1 MNTPTIELT
10 DHEGYDMFRRA
21 IVGRDGQAWA
31 VIYTRYRGLLLAWAR
46 RFSVRLSVDERADDV
61 ADQAFARAWSALT
74 PERFGQFPTLASLLA
89 YLRSCVSS
97 TVIDIAR
104 AQLAH
109 ERRIQPATERSGASA
124 EQLVIGDLERGE
136 LWQLV
141 NAVAHSAAERTLLV
155 ESFVHDQ
162 PPRAIQARHPDLF
175 PSIDAIYRTK
185 RNLLERLQRNPALQ
199 GLAVG

>member
-109 ERRIQPATERSGASA
+109 ERRIQPAAERSGASA

>member
-21 IVGRDGQAWA
+21 IVGRDSQAWA

-46 RFSVRLSVDERADDV
+46 RFSVRMSVDERADDV

-104 AQLAH
+104 AQMAH
-109 ERRIQPATERSGASA
+109 ERRIRPVIENSGASA
-124 EQLVIGDLERGE
+124 EQLVIGELERGE

-141 NAVAHSAAERTLLV
+141 NAVARSAAERTLLV

-162 PPRAIQARHPDLF
+162 PPRTIQARHPDLF

-185 RNLLERLQRNPALQ
+185 RNLIERLQRNPALQ
-199 GLAVG
+199 GLAMG